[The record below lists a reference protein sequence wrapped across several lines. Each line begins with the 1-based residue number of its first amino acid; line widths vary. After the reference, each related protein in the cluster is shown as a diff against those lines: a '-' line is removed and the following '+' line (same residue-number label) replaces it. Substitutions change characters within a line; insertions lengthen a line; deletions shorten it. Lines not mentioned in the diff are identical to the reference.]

1 MRNGD
6 LRHRITIQTRVIT
19 KNSYGENT
27 IAWNDDAT
35 YWAAIWPVSAKEY
48 FNAQQ
53 VQAGVTHK
61 IRIRYRTLGDGT
73 RINPECR
80 IKYNTRYFGIKS
92 VINPDERNIYLD
104 MLCEE
109 SI

>member
-1 MRNGD
+1 MRAGN
-6 LRHRITIQTRVIT
+6 LRHRIGIQKKSIT
-19 KNSYGENT
+19 KNSYGENVT
-27 IAWNDDAT
+27 SWTTDAIV
-35 YWAAIWPVSAKEY
+35 WAAIWPVSGKEY

-53 VQAGVTHK
+53 VQAGITHK
-61 IRIRYRTLGDGT
+61 IRIRHRTLSAST

-80 IKYNTRYFGIKS
+80 IRYGTRYFGIKS

-104 MLCEE
+104 IMCEE